1 MVGQPTF
8 GDCRLAW
15 GKQENPSNTTLGI
28 TLNEAENLGKYYWSK
43 ALDGTL
49 RVVKICK
56 NLNGASVAIRRL
68 QKYVTTAGR
77 FRLDVTDTTDD
88 ADPIAGAVE
97 ESYSGGVAAGYYFR
111 LVVYA
116 EKMGL
121 ILQTTAN
128 ARVTMANGG
137 VWVASADNGTI
148 WGIDAAS
155 AVPASALNSGGR
167 MLVATTNTVDN
178 GNVVQAE
185 LSLLR

>member
-77 FRLDVTDTTDD
+77 FRLDVTDTTDNND
-88 ADPIAGAVE
+88 RVAGAVE

-128 ARVTMANGG
+128 ALVTMVVGNEI
-137 VWVASADNGTI
+137 VASDDNGAVV
-148 WGIDAAS
+148 GIAAAAANA
-155 AVPASALNSGGR
+155 AVLGTCGR
-167 MLVATTNTVDN
+167 SLVATTNTVDN
-178 GNVVQAE
+178 GTVIQCE